1 MADVI
6 DPFFEQYAT
15 PQYLPRLS
23 DIVGSCRFDIEGVGS
38 WMVTIKKGVSTITKS
53 SSNAGADCVVTGS
66 EQDFVRMI
74 QRQQNPFTAFL
85 QGRLSITGDISLA
98 QIGLRI
104 FRMQPEDI
112 YTQREREARS
122 DE

>member
-74 QRQQNPFTAFL
+74 QRQQNPLTAFL
-85 QGRLSITGDISLA
+85 QGRLRITGDISLA
-98 QIGLRI
+98 QIGSRI
-104 FRMQPEDI
+104 FRMQPENTP
-112 YTQREREARS
+112 TQRERGQIR
-122 DE
+122 